1 MRKRRKPT
9 RRPKRA
15 WFDWVALIAAVGLIT
30 GVASVTVAWKPVPPA
45 MMALVLGLACLAR
58 LNRSA
63 RIAPLL
69 PSHLRV

>member
-45 MMALVLGLACLAR
+45 MMARAAQ
-58 LNRSA
+58 
-63 RIAPLL
+63 
-69 PSHLRV
+69 